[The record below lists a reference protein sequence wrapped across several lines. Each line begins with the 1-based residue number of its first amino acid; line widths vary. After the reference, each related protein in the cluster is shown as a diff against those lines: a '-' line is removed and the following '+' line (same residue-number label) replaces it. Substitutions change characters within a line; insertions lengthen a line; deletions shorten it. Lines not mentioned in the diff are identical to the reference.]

1 MIQGIYAYNSI
12 YSLLNISRRDLR
24 NTSTSPASIATSM
37 LFGSNLNKTYDKLIN
52 YDAYEEQASFYDTF
66 KSKLSGLK
74 NAAQELSNPDS
85 PAFETREAEF
95 DSPAVSVTV
104 EDGAQLE
111 DYTIEVEQVATTQEN
126 KTEFVPANEAN
137 ELSDA
142 LNHISITIDG
152 DENDLLIER
161 SPEETNQALYTN
173 IAKTINESGLDVI
186 ARLVTDDSEQ
196 ISLSVTS
203 KESGEDSG
211 FSIGGNLGE
220 ALNLD
225 TVGTAPQDA
234 IIRVDD
240 DIIESSTNLVE
251 LDNGKLAI
259 KINEETSIPFDLHID
274 VSGRG
279 ALAVAKRFGNSFSEA
294 MIYLEGL
301 NSVSADLLSKQLE
314 RAVTDNEDAFAE
326 LGITLNDNKKIE
338 IDEKQF
344 QAKFDENDREA
355 TKILTGF
362 KGAVNQVERKVTEA
376 LRTPPTTFRP
386 APTLPANIRPYNF
399 SYNQNSRPVP
409 VNSLFTSGSI
419 IDVFF

>member
-66 KSKLSGLK
+66 KSKLTDLRD
-74 NAAQELSNPDS
+74 AAKELSDPDS
-85 PAFETREAEF
+85 PAFATREAEF
-95 DSPAVSVTV
+95 ESPAVSVTV
-104 EDGAQLE
+104 EDGAKLE
-111 DYTIEVEQVATTQEN
+111 DYTIEVEQVAATQEN
-126 KTEFVPANEAN
+126 KTESVAANETN

-142 LNHISITIDG
+142 LNHIEINIDG
-152 DENDLLIER
+152 EVSDLLIER
-161 SPEETNQALYTN
+161 APEESNQELFTN
-173 IAKTINESGLDVI
+173 IANTINNSDLDVT
-186 ARLVTDDSEQ
+186 ARLVTDASDQ
-196 ISLSVTS
+196 IALSITS
-203 KESGEDSG
+203 KDSGEDNT
-211 FSIGGNLGE
+211 FAIGGNLGE
-220 ALNLD
+220 ALNLN
-225 TVGTAPQDA
+225 VVSTAAQDA
-234 IIRVDD
+234 VIRVND

-251 LDNGKLAI
+251 LDSGKLGI
-259 KINEETSIPFDLHID
+259 KINEETTIPFDLHID

-279 ALAVAKRFGNSFSEA
+279 ALAVAKRFGNSFSKA
-294 MIYLEGL
+294 MIYLKGL

-314 RAVTDNEDAFAE
+314 RAVTDKEDAFAE
-326 LGITLNDNKKIE
+326 LGITLNDNKEIE

-344 QAKFDENDREA
+344 QAKFEENDKEA

-362 KGAVNQVERKVTEA
+362 KGAVNQVERKATEA
-376 LRTPPTTFRP
+376 LRTPPSTFRP
-386 APTLPANIRPYNF
+386 APTLPANIRPYNL

-409 VNSLFTSGSI
+409 VNTLFTSGSI

>member
-211 FSIGGNLGE
+211 FPS
-220 ALNLD
+220 A
-225 TVGTAPQDA
+225 
-234 IIRVDD
+234 
-240 DIIESSTNLVE
+240 
-251 LDNGKLAI
+251 
-259 KINEETSIPFDLHID
+259 ET
-274 VSGRG
+274 
-279 ALAVAKRFGNSFSEA
+279 
-294 MIYLEGL
+294 LE
-301 NSVSADLLSKQLE
+301 K
-314 RAVTDNEDAFAE
+314 
-326 LGITLNDNKKIE
+326 
-338 IDEKQF
+338 
-344 QAKFDENDREA
+344 
-355 TKILTGF
+355 
-362 KGAVNQVERKVTEA
+362 
-376 LRTPPTTFRP
+376 P
-386 APTLPANIRPYNF
+386 
-399 SYNQNSRPVP
+399 
-409 VNSLFTSGSI
+409 
-419 IDVFF
+419 